1 MANVSCQVTQCT
13 IMMTESI
20 YHWDPYCLLRRS
32 KKYMA
37 SLIRHAKHANTV
49 VLGRAVGHKQ
59 ADECA
64 NTIESQLEMHTLMYR
79 VQLDF
84 SGNIFE
90 RSETCLKDGTSC
102 PWTLREM
109 VVYSKNNIS

>member
-1 MANVSCQVTQCT
+1 
-13 IMMTESI
+13 MMTESI

-32 KKYMA
+32 KKYVA
-37 SLIRHAKHANTV
+37 SLIRHAKHANTI

-109 VVYSKNNIS
+109 VVYSKNITS